1 MAYSWLLWVAFFRG
15 RIVKDPHYQDRP
27 WISWK
32 KAAICSKHFH
42 LGHQQ
47 RSSTWKLN
55 SPEVGER
62 ARFFSALGIL
72 PRVGANMDR
81 QLVWI
86 DLIKTPRTH
95 QIWLMLKAHPC
106 GNAQRS
112 GGEGWPRLEIL
123 ILISCSFHCVVFNIY
138 WQGPFN
144 PDENNMSGGKEVL
157 WLDWMN
163 AALAFRMFRGDQ

>member
-1 MAYSWLLWVAFFRG
+1 MPQTSRKPQSIVKIIYLPQIPVRSPRRKSYSPKWLIPGFVGGFFRG

-32 KAAICSKHFH
+32 KAAICSKRFH

-55 SPEVGER
+55 PPEVGER
-62 ARFFSALGIL
+62 ARFSSALGDL

-86 DLIKTPRTH
+86 DLIKTPRKH
-95 QIWLMLKAHPC
+95 QIWLMLKAQPS
-106 GNAQRS
+106 GNTQRS
-112 GGEGWPRLEIL
+112 GGEGWPYEA
-123 ILISCSFHCVVFNIY
+123 S
-138 WQGPFN
+138 P
-144 PDENNMSGGKEVL
+144 
-157 WLDWMN
+157 
-163 AALAFRMFRGDQ
+163 A